1 MSLRKKTLITIGSV
15 LLCSVAIMY
24 LVLRSLFLGGFL
36 TLEEQAIRREV
47 ERTLNALADDLS
59 KLSALVG
66 DWAGWDDTYAFIEDA
81 NPEYIRSNLV
91 DQTFSELDLNLMVF
105 VHSSGRIVFAKAFDL
120 QEKREVPVPE
130 GLLNSLTP
138 ESPLL
143 RLSPPREESPEE
155 EGLTGLLLLAEG
167 PLLLAARPILTSEK
181 AGPSRGSLIMGRYLD
196 AAKVAQLAELTDLS
210 LVFRR
215 VDEPTGLLDP
225 DFAAARTALL
235 LAGTGA
241 TLPVQRLDRE
251 RIAGYALL
259 RDIYGQPALILRV
272 DLPRTIYS
280 QGLASLNYFMLALF
294 AVGLVF
300 TATTLLLLERGVLAK
315 LARLERAVRRVTA
328 RGDLSARLPAEEGG
342 AELARLVFSIN
353 EMLARIEAS
362 QLKLRES
369 ETRFKLLFERLADA
383 VFITSYDGKILEANE
398 AALRQT
404 GYSREELLGL
414 NIMRDL
420 AAREPAITYDQVNEL
435 LARGETV
442 YFEEEKRRKDGST
455 YWTEC
460 AVTPIEFQ
468 GRPATLSVNREIT
481 ERKRLEQLKAEFLA
495 TVSHEVRTP
504 LTSIKGYA
512 DLLLAGETGPLNPT
526 QEEFLQI
533 ISRNA
538 DRLTE
543 LISDLLEIER
553 LESGERKIELRDLAL
568 DEILRDVA
576 ATFAVNARE
585 KGLALE
591 VELEEGLQVK
601 GDADYLARAFAN
613 LLSNAI
619 KYTKEGKVSLR
630 AYSDSEAGEA
640 VVEFEDTGIGMT
652 PEELSRLF
660 TRFYRSTNPYVREAT
675 GTGLGLAIVKA
686 TIDRHGG
693 EIKAESAPNAGTKF
707 TVRLPLSKSWLK
719 LGPDGG
725 PTDQDG

>member
-1 MSLRKKTLITIGSV
+1 MTLRKKTLITIGSV

-36 TLEEQAIRREV
+36 ALEEQATRREV
-47 ERTLNALADDLS
+47 ERTLNALADDQA

-91 DQTFSELDLNLMVF
+91 DQTFSELGLNLMVF

-120 QEKREVPVPE
+120 QERREVPVPE

-143 RLSPPREESPEE
+143 RPREEPPK

-181 AGPSRGSLIMGRYLD
+181 TGPSRGSLIMGRYLD

-210 LVFRR
+210 LAFRR
-215 VDEPTGLLDP
+215 VDEPGLALEDP
-225 DFAAARTALL
+225 AFAAARTALL
-235 LAGTGA
+235 AGTGA
-241 TLPVQRLDRE
+241 TTLPVQRLDRE
-251 RIAGYALL
+251 RVAGYALL

-280 QGLASLNYFMLALF
+280 QGLASLNYFMLALSTI
-294 AVGLVF
+294 GLVF
-300 TATTLLLLERGVLAK
+300 TATALLLLERGVLAK

-328 RGDLSARLPAEEGG
+328 SGDLSARLPSKGG
-342 AELARLVFSIN
+342 DELASLARSIN
-353 EMLARIEAS
+353 EMLARREQAEEELRRSGERYRNLFENSADVIYVCDS
-362 QLKLRES
+362 QGRLVDVNPAVR
-369 ETRFKLLFERLADA
+369 KLLGYREEELIRMDLCENYADPAQREEFHRRLAR
-383 VFITSYDGKILEANE
+383 DG
-398 AALRQT
+398 
-404 GYSREELLGL
+404 YVDMEL
-414 NIMRDL
+414 
-420 AAREPAITYDQVNEL
+420 AY
-435 LARGETV
+435 
-442 YFEEEKRRKDGST
+442 KHKDGSMRT
-455 YWTEC
+455 VHEISVAIKDSAGRLVGY
-460 AVTPIEFQ
+460 Q
-468 GRPATLSVNREIT
+468 GMMRDIT
-481 ERKRLEQLKAEFLA
+481 AQKRLEQLKAEFLA
-495 TVSHEVRTP
+495 TVSHELRTP

-512 DLLLAGETGPLNPT
+512 DLLLAGETGPLNPA
-526 QEEFLQI
+526 QEEFLQV

-538 DRLTE
+538 DRLTK
-543 LISDLLEIER
+543 LVNDLLDIER

-630 AYSDSEAGEA
+630 ARADTVAGEA
-640 VVEFEDTGIGMT
+640 IVEVTDTGIGMDA
-652 PEELSRLF
+652 EELGRLF
-660 TRFYRSTNPYVREAT
+660 TRFFRSTNPYVREAT

-693 EIKAESAPNAGTKF
+693 EIRVESKPNAGTKF

-719 LGPDGG
+719 LGLDGG
-725 PTDQDG
+725 LTDQDG